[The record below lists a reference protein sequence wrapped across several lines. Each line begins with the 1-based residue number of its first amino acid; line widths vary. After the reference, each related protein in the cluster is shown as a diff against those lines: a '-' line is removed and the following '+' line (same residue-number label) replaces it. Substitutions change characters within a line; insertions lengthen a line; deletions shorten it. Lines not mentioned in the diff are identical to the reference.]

1 MTTTTVARLKI
12 TLDAV
17 RPAVQR
23 RVEVPTKIRLDR
35 LHLVFQA
42 SLGWTNSH
50 LYEIRAGDVGWGM
63 VDSDWQDGPLD
74 ATKTCLLDVIEDV
87 GVKTLKYLY
96 DFGDGW
102 EHTVKIERIA
112 DAVPG
117 LPYPV
122 LLGAAGRCPPEDVGG
137 PSGYSDLLEVLAN
150 PNHERYLETMKWLGA
165 PFDPLTCDV
174 DQLAKSVNALARK
187 WTRKPTAPRKI
198 R

>member
-1 MTTTTVARLKI
+1 
-12 TLDAV
+12 
-17 RPAVQR
+17 
-23 RVEVPTKIRLDR
+23 
-35 LHLVFQA
+35 
-42 SLGWTNSH
+42 
-50 LYEIRAGDVGWGM
+50 M
-63 VDSDWQDGPLD
+63 VDPDWGDGPLD
-74 ATKTCLLDVIEDV
+74 ATQTSLLDVIEDV

-102 EHTVKIERIA
+102 EHSVKIERIA

-122 LLGAAGRCPPEDVGG
+122 LLDATGRCPPEDVGG

-150 PNHERYLETMKWLGA
+150 PDHERHLETTEWLGA

-174 DQLAKSVNALARK
+174 DQLAKSVDALARK
-187 WTRKPTAPRKI
+187 WTRKPTAPRKN